1 MSLRTTG
8 RFRSSAGSF
17 NMIPI
22 IDIVFLLI
30 IFFLVVCQFIEAEN
44 FPVAV
49 PDGCEF
55 AQSDAE
61 PGVKVTTVTVMK
73 TNSSPRESCRKASCG
88 LRTATGKEK
97 VAFAVGSEKISTSGY
112 ANIVEKL
119 AQLIDVRLKDLPPD
133 RRVVTLRID
142 KDVCFADA
150 QYALAGIAASSA
162 TDFQLATLKDKRAD
176 SE

>member
-1 MSLRTTG
+1 M
-8 RFRSSAGSF
+8 SF
-17 NMIPI
+17 NMTPI

-49 PDGCEF
+49 PDDCEF
-55 AQSDAE
+55 AQSGSD
-61 PGVKVTTVTVMK
+61 PGAQVTTVTVMK
-73 TNSSPRESCRKASCG
+73 TGAERS
-88 LRTATGKEK
+88 
-97 VAFAVGSEKISTSGY
+97 AFAVGSEKVTALSY
-112 ANIVEKL
+112 ADIVEKL
-119 AQLIDVRLKDLPPD
+119 AELIDVRLRGLPPE

-150 QYALAGIAASSA
+150 QYALAAVAQSSA
-162 TDFQLATLKDKRAD
+162 TDIRLAALKDKVAG